1 MIHAAPVERFDLR
14 MAGHGWDFATAERR
28 RIDAYWREVVAERPY
43 LWNGDVLI
51 CVTAELSGGLL
62 SARFAQT
69 DFASFVAWRDWGWPD
84 RAARS
89 CFGVP
94 VVMSSDG
101 ALLVGVMGPK
111 TLNEG
116 KVYPPSGSLE
126 PRDIDARG
134 CVNIGHSMAVELR
147 EETGLDLAAAMAG
160 KAVAIFEGQ
169 RLAVARRYDFAMS
182 FAEIE
187 EAFQC
192 HNAAESTPELARIE
206 AIRDTS
212 QIDARMPSYA
222 QEIIRQFLDAR

>member
-1 MIHAAPVERFDLR
+1 MMHAASVERIDLR
-14 MAGHGWDFATAERR
+14 MSGHGWDFAAAERR
-28 RIDAYWREVVAERPY
+28 RIDAHWHEVVAERPY

-62 SARFAQT
+62 SARFART

-126 PRDIDARG
+126 PRDVDASG
-134 CVNIGHSMAVELR
+134 GVDIGHSMAVELR
-147 EETGLDLAAAMAG
+147 EETGLDLATALAG
-160 KAVAIFEGQ
+160 RSVAIFEGQ
-169 RLAVARRYDFAMS
+169 RLAVARRYDFAMT

-187 EAFQC
+187 EVFRR
-192 HNAAESTPELARIE
+192 HNAAESNPELARIQ
-206 AIRDTS
+206 AIRYIS
-212 QIDARMPSYA
+212 QIDARMPDYA
-222 QEIIRQFLDAR
+222 HEIIRQFLDEK